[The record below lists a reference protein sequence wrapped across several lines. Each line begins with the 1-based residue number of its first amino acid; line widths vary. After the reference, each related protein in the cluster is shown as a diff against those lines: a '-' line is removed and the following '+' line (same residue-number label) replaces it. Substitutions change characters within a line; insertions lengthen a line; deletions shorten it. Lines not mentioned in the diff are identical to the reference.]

1 MKLGQRLRFIR
12 RENQLTLK
20 ELSERSGLSVP
31 YLSDMERGVVNPSVD
46 TLRKVAAAYNI
57 SVKDL
62 ISGVEGLGEP
72 SNTDYPEGFQ
82 SFLKEYETQYEI
94 DDDWKASLLKVNFR
108 GRQPTS
114 STEWLELYLYLR
126 RILSPKEGNNNG

>member
-20 ELSERSGLSVP
+20 KLSQLSELSIP
-31 YLSDMERGVVNPSVD
+31 YLSDIERGVVNPSVD
-46 TLRKVAAAYNI
+46 TLRKVADAYNI

-82 SFLKEYETQYEI
+82 EFWEQYKTPYKI
-94 DDDWKASLLKVNFR
+94 DNDWKESLLKVNFR

-114 STEWLELYLYLR
+114 PTEWLELYLYLR
-126 RILSPKEGNNNG
+126 RILSPKEKNR